1 MIIDFQLFYFL
12 TRYIP
17 DLPSLVIFNYFSLF
31 CFAQPPSLPICF
43 WNTNYIIKL
52 KKYIYM
58 HFNNCTEKGNLCNP
72 LFELNYK
79 QWLQDEDVHRE
90 HSWTTTI
97 KPLFHSYMRRFVSCF
112 PTFMFS
118 FGIAASMVVYS
129 AGNKTCNKVI
139 IKKYWWKTGW
149 PRISIM
155 CSGGATCLPMDC
167 CLTIKN
173 QLSMLV

>member
-1 MIIDFQLFYFL
+1 
-12 TRYIP
+12 
-17 DLPSLVIFNYFSLF
+17 
-31 CFAQPPSLPICF
+31 
-43 WNTNYIIKL
+43 
-52 KKYIYM
+52 M

-139 IKKYWWKTGW
+139 IKKFWWKTGW
-149 PRISIM
+149 LRISIM

-167 CLTIKN
+167 CLTIKKSTKRVGLVHRWHHLIECN
-173 QLSMLV
+173 FLSQWFINVAEKLLTWR